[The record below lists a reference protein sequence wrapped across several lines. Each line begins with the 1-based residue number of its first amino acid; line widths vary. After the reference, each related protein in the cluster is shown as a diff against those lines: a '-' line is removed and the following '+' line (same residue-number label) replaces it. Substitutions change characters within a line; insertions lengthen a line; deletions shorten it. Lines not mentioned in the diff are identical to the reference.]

1 MVRTILYGHQGRR
14 EQLRTSMAEFRDR
27 GEADSRLAPLTFAL
41 VGLFGALAF
50 WVRPEGALI
59 VAAAGIVLVA
69 VQLIRSRRVA
79 WRRFLACG
87 AALVLYD
94 RLNEPSNMPDDQVW
108 HDEWICPHCR
118 DGIWPDWP
126 PSGSEMSA

>member
-1 MVRTILYGHQGRR
+1 MIRIEDWRPRVPHGAPWLRLLDKLDERVLEHRFYGFCTWLALHPSWRPTSAAHPRPGGRPYYI
-14 EQLRTSMAEFRDR
+14 
-27 GEADSRLAPLTFAL
+27 APNCPT
-41 VGLFGALAF
+41 
-50 WVRPEGALI
+50 
-59 VAAAGIVLVA
+59 
-69 VQLIRSRRVA
+69 
-79 WRRFLACG
+79 CG

-126 PSGSEMSA
+126 STRC